1 MKKQFTAEQKAA
13 VALAAIRGEKTTS
26 EISSAYEV
34 HSTQVGLW
42 KKQALEGM
50 KESFS
55 DKRKNQ
61 DASQQKLIDELYKTI
76 GTRDMELEWL
86 KKKIDPFLSR

>member
-1 MKKQFTAEQKAA
+1 MKKQFTAEQKAT
-13 VALAAIRGEKTTS
+13 VALAAIKGEKTTS
-26 EISSAYEV
+26 EISSLYEV
-34 HSTQVGLW
+34 HATQVGLW

-55 DKRKNQ
+55 DKRKTH
-61 DASQQKLIDELYKTI
+61 DTTQQKLLDELYKTI

-86 KKKIDPFLSR
+86 KKKTGPFLS